1 MEGLTLRQQEIART
15 AISAR
20 TNREIAVKLGIAEGT
35 VKLHLHA
42 IYERLGV
49 QGRKDLILALQD
61 RIPGLEERRSA

>member
-1 MEGLTLRQQEIART
+1 MEGLTLRQQEIALT

-20 TNREIAVKLGIAEGT
+20 TNREIAVKLGITEGT